1 MLAKAHS
8 ACNVN
13 THKKNLKSCS
23 LDVISRQDGSLSNNN
38 NDFVRVSQH
47 KSNEN
52 LSNFQNQMQKG
63 PRLPVTTSL
72 SSLDLL
78 ALERF
83 NHPALYKGLHASTML
98 HKPKHVLLLH
108 VARSPLS

>member
-23 LDVISRQDGSLSNNN
+23 LDVISRQDGSMSNNN

-52 LSNFQNQMQKG
+52 LSNLPKG
-63 PRLPVTTSL
+63 SMRTCRGTEK
-72 SSLDLL
+72 
-78 ALERF
+78 ATR
-83 NHPALYKGLHASTML
+83 GG
-98 HKPKHVLLLH
+98 
-108 VARSPLS
+108 